1 MHIEMATQTTSVYV
15 MIMSVLESLSHWSLI
30 QSDKQVWV
38 FLSDKGDHTDSYT
51 YKVMIVL
58 PDADLLI
65 YSCR

>member
-38 FLSDKGDHTDSYT
+38 FLSDKGDPTDSST
-51 YKVMIVL
+51 YKVMITL
-58 PDADLLI
+58 SDADLLI